1 VEFPKRRL
9 KLITTYKVLT
19 NGTSDDTNDRK
30 KQLPNMLRKAA
41 LLIILV
47 AVGIEGLFVFIT

>member
-1 VEFPKRRL
+1 VEFPNRRL

-19 NGTSDDTNDRK
+19 DGTSDDTNQRK
-30 KQLPNMLRKAA
+30 KQLPNMSRKAA

-47 AVGIEGLFVFIT
+47 AVGIEGLYVFTT